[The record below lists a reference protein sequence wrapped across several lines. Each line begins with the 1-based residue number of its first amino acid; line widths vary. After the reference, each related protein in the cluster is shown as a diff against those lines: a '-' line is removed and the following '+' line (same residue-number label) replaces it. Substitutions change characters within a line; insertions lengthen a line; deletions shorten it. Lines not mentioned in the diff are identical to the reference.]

1 MNYRDFAEYQGMPT
15 TGAAAWDRLGGH
27 AFLSPYQDFSS
38 MSHVP
43 GEAFQLER
51 PYSKNKA
58 KGGGRINEMRSGR
71 PNTMKAVGIR
81 RQQNNYSYTP
91 IPDSIEHKEFAL
103 SSNGVFNFHGY
114 QSLFTLQHRFDFIV
128 NGVTY
133 KSVDQFYQMNKVKD
147 LTGLESAKFTDGSTR
162 NYSALAKELLRQAN
176 IKRQEIDKWR
186 TGRGVEV
193 IQKALLEKVRQCYD
207 LRNSITSTA
216 DKLIVHSYNGDD
228 FFGAGV
234 PAKYVNDWC
243 GGMEQNKVS
252 LKYPMEFPLTADN
265 VKYVPLIAKG
275 KNVLGAIYMILREK
289 TNKGQLDSL
298 DVQLKPIP
306 ISSSSTSTDTIMQK
320 KIATDRLAP
329 FVNIVN
335 LLFLNKAVDNWHL
348 VPMTSAASENFG
360 PLSAHYEEDDELLTP
375 TKRLHLSELRLNSDK
390 KCAMSDSIPRAVE
403 LFMEKKRARIS
414 KFLDTYNDNLQLNL
428 PQLHAFACSTGGL
441 IDDEFRERIWP
452 ILAKNLPQA
461 KRCKNAQWDALRS
474 EEDND
479 QTNHSSDEL
488 QQQTLFLSDSDFES
502 ALSTFTPSIS
512 GCDDQLMDAE
522 DDVAGDDDQ
531 RMAPQN
537 ATVFDF
543 SLDRLRAHKEWNQV
557 ELDVARTLARFP
569 PNIDEDEREC
579 LQNELTPLIVRI
591 LCENEDFRYYQG
603 FHDVCLTFLLVLGAD
618 SALQVTRDICA
629 RGAFHNYLC
638 CSLEESAMRELQDLY
653 VLLFLHDQ
661 EVEKRL
667 RSAELGTL
675 FALSWPLTWFSHAL
689 QNYSQV
695 VLFFDLFLS
704 SHPLMPIYVSA
715 ALVSERREEV
725 LGCEVEM
732 PSLHQLLNHI
742 PSTINCHRVADA
754 ARALMDR
761 YPPTVICEFREE
773 YLRICDRHKR
783 LIAVERLQKRMEM
796 ETIRSGGA
804 RRSSAFLIPLLQR
817 DNIYALAGAGAVA
830 LLSAAIV
837 HYWPY

>member
-1 MNYRDFAEYQGMPT
+1 M
-15 TGAAAWDRLGGH
+15 
-27 AFLSPYQDFSS
+27 
-38 MSHVP
+38 
-43 GEAFQLER
+43 
-51 PYSKNKA
+51 
-58 KGGGRINEMRSGR
+58 
-71 PNTMKAVGIR
+71 
-81 RQQNNYSYTP
+81 
-91 IPDSIEHKEFAL
+91 
-103 SSNGVFNFHGY
+103 
-114 QSLFTLQHRFDFIV
+114 
-128 NGVTY
+128 
-133 KSVDQFYQMNKVKD
+133 
-147 LTGLESAKFTDGSTR
+147 
-162 NYSALAKELLRQAN
+162 
-176 IKRQEIDKWR
+176 
-186 TGRGVEV
+186 
-193 IQKALLEKVRQCYD
+193 
-207 LRNSITSTA
+207 TA
-216 DKLIVHSYNGDD
+216 
-228 FFGAGV
+228 
-234 PAKYVNDWC
+234 
-243 GGMEQNKVS
+243 
-252 LKYPMEFPLTADN
+252 
-265 VKYVPLIAKG
+265 
-275 KNVLGAIYMILREK
+275 
-289 TNKGQLDSL
+289 
-298 DVQLKPIP
+298 
-306 ISSSSTSTDTIMQK
+306 
-320 KIATDRLAP
+320 
-329 FVNIVN
+329 
-335 LLFLNKAVDNWHL
+335 
-348 VPMTSAASENFG
+348 AASENFG

-375 TKRLHLSELRLNSDK
+375 TKRLRELRLNSDE

-414 KFLDTYNDNLQLNL
+414 KFLYTYNGNLQLNL

-461 KRCKNAQWDALRS
+461 KRCKDTQWDALRS
-474 EEDND
+474 EEYND

-488 QQQTLFLSDSDFES
+488 QQQQQTLFLSDSDFES

-522 DDVAGDDDQ
+522 DDAEGVDDQ

-537 ATVFDF
+537 AT
-543 SLDRLRAHKEWNQV
+543 
-557 ELDVARTLARFP
+557 
-569 PNIDEDEREC
+569 
-579 LQNELTPLIVRI
+579 NELTPLIVRI

-725 LGCEVEM
+725 LGCEVDM

-783 LIAVERLQKRMEM
+783 LIA
-796 ETIRSGGA
+796 
-804 RRSSAFLIPLLQR
+804 
-817 DNIYALAGAGAVA
+817 
-830 LLSAAIV
+830 
-837 HYWPY
+837 